1 MPARAYTVA
10 SLAQEW
16 ECSPGVIRKL
26 VATGDA

>member
-1 MPARAYTVA
+1 MSSRAYTVA
-10 SLAQEW
+10 SLARTW